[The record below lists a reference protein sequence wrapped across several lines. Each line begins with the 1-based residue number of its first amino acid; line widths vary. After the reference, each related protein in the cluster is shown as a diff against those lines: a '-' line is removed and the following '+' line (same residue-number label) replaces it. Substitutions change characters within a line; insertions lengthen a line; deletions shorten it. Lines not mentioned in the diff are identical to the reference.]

1 MAVDAVERDDEP
13 DTPVVVPE
21 PDRTLLAVKEPVARM
36 HNLKGN
42 GTIELTPA
50 EFSKLK
56 ARAKRTRAKLIAKC
70 PMLNLQTEDWT
81 SSWALQD
88 LGNNKGRKIINYLE
102 AGLSSGKFDERM
114 QHDEHVKEWN
124 LRKQYGMAH
133 VYAWIDQDGPG
144 KVFDAWY
151 KKAAAERGE
160 AWALKPEVTQG
171 RVSIKRRTRSDIVRR
186 ILPPNPA
193 FAT

>member
-1 MAVDAVERDDEP
+1 
-13 DTPVVVPE
+13 
-21 PDRTLLAVKEPVARM
+21 
-36 HNLKGN
+36 
-42 GTIELTPA
+42 
-50 EFSKLK
+50 
-56 ARAKRTRAKLIAKC
+56 
-70 PMLNLQTEDWT
+70 MLNLQTEDWT

-114 QHDEHVKEWN
+114 QHNVHVKEWN
-124 LRKQYGMAH
+124 LRNQYGMAH

-160 AWALKPEVTQG
+160 AWALKPEVTQVG
-171 RVSIKRRTRSDIVRR
+171 PSEYQKKDP
-186 ILPPNPA
+186 L
-193 FAT
+193 